1 MGAGGKLNVNK
12 GAACASLRMPG
23 LGRMGFV
30 GAHFTAGQSS
40 ESASEARCQD
50 FHHVLSTLRP
60 TGAPADGG
68 AGTGVPD
75 NFAQV
80 EVLFFT
86 GDLNSRLRVRSDAE
100 AIVEAFKRV
109 DTARHADLLRQDELH
124 YWRNNGLAFDP
135 RDGWEEANIGFPP
148 SYKLIADSAGHSS
161 LEGEAYVYE
170 RSALPAWCDRVLWR
184 ARGHCVEARE
194 YSSREADLE
203 ALGGRQRWSLRR
215 RGDGCRGPVARGK
228 DRGPA
233 RGRGRNLRAPHR
245 PRAPRRPAA
254 LPAVAQR
261 PGQRP
266 AVEAAGAARHAR
278 GVLRLGQGLVPRG
291 ARLARGPAA
300 RRGAVRGQVPHAR
313 RGVVAPGPPRE
324 SVPRARAGRRGTGV
338 RVLWR
343 SHERGSKGGGAD
355 QRRVPFPVG
364 RRGLPPPKGAA
375 PAASWGGHSSR
386 SLDSTTARHIPW
398 IADPCLR
405 APDVC
410 PRRAVTGVDFR

>member
-194 YSSREADLE
+194 YSSRYSTGSTCGSSSPTAAPAPTPISPTRLPFPDPGVWAASPFRPLRSYCSDHAPVWASFDISPGKPISKLSAAANAGPYDAEVMDAEGLWR
-203 ALGGRQRWSLRR
+203 AGRIVDR
-215 RGDGCRGPVARGK
+215 RG
-228 DRGPA
+228 
-233 RGRGRNLRAPHR
+233 
-245 PRAPRRPAA
+245 
-254 LPAVAQR
+254 
-261 PGQRP
+261 
-266 AVEAAGAARHAR
+266 AAG
-278 GVLRLGQGLVPRG
+278 GTYELLI
-291 ARLARGPAA
+291 ARGPPAA
-300 RRGAVRGQVPHAR
+300 PPHFQLWRNVLDRGQRWRQLEQPATLEVYSVSAR
-313 RGVVAPGPPRE
+313 AWCPGARASRADRQLGEGQFVARFRMPDGASWAEKILESADQEKTWRFLVAP
-324 SVPRARAGRRGTGV
+324 
-338 RVLWR
+338 
-343 SHERGSKGGGAD
+343 
-355 QRRVPFPVG
+355 Q
-364 RRGLPPPKGAA
+364 
-375 PAASWGGHSSR
+375 
-386 SLDSTTARHIPW
+386 
-398 IADPCLR
+398 
-405 APDVC
+405 
-410 PRRAVTGVDFR
+410 

>member
-194 YSSREADLE
+194 YSSRY
-203 ALGGRQRWSLRR
+203 S
-215 RGDGCRGPVARGK
+215 
-228 DRGPA
+228 
-233 RGRGRNLRAPHR
+233 
-245 PRAPRRPAA
+245 
-254 LPAVAQR
+254 
-261 PGQRP
+261 
-266 AVEAAGAARHAR
+266 
-278 GVLRLGQGLVPRG
+278 
-291 ARLARGPAA
+291 
-300 RRGAVRGQVPHAR
+300 
-313 RGVVAPGPPRE
+313 
-324 SVPRARAGRRGTGV
+324 TG
-338 RVLWR
+338 
-343 SHERGSKGGGAD
+343 STCGSSS
-355 QRRVPFPVG
+355 PT
-364 RRGLPPPKGAA
+364 AA
-375 PAASWGGHSSR
+375 PAPTPISPTRLPFPDPGVWAASPFRRPGALPPH
-386 SLDSTTARHIPW
+386 
-398 IADPCLR
+398 
-405 APDVC
+405 
-410 PRRAVTGVDFR
+410 PRRCLDAGSCL

>member
-194 YSSREADLE
+194 YSSRPLRSYCSDHAPVWASFDISPGKPISKLSAAANAGPYDAEVMDAEGLWR
-203 ALGGRQRWSLRR
+203 AGRIVDR
-215 RGDGCRGPVARGK
+215 RG
-228 DRGPA
+228 
-233 RGRGRNLRAPHR
+233 
-245 PRAPRRPAA
+245 
-254 LPAVAQR
+254 
-261 PGQRP
+261 
-266 AVEAAGAARHAR
+266 AAG
-278 GVLRLGQGLVPRG
+278 GTYELLI
-291 ARLARGPAA
+291 ARGPPAA
-300 RRGAVRGQVPHAR
+300 PPHFQLWRNVLDRGQRWRQLEQPATLEVYSVSAR
-313 RGVVAPGPPRE
+313 AWCPGARASRADRQLGEGQFVARAEKILESADQEKTWRFLVAP
-324 SVPRARAGRRGTGV
+324 
-338 RVLWR
+338 
-343 SHERGSKGGGAD
+343 
-355 QRRVPFPVG
+355 Q
-364 RRGLPPPKGAA
+364 
-375 PAASWGGHSSR
+375 
-386 SLDSTTARHIPW
+386 
-398 IADPCLR
+398 
-405 APDVC
+405 
-410 PRRAVTGVDFR
+410 

>member
-1 MGAGGKLNVNK
+1 MPTLKLSVCLRIHTRRARSPNFPLRLQ
-12 GAACASLRMPG
+12 CA
-23 LGRMGFV
+23 
-30 GAHFTAGQSS
+30 
-40 ESASEARCQD
+40 
-50 FHHVLSTLRP
+50 
-60 TGAPADGG
+60 
-68 AGTGVPD
+68 
-75 NFAQV
+75 V

-278 GVLRLGQGLVPRG
+278 GVLRLGQGLGREDPRERRPGEDLALPGGAPVRHAAVCAPSRPRPPRG
-291 ARLARGPAA
+291 APWRPVIGLRPVAALAA
-300 RRGAVRGQVPHAR
+300 RK
-313 RGVVAPGPPRE
+313 E
-324 SVPRARAGRRGTGV
+324 
-338 RVLWR
+338 
-343 SHERGSKGGGAD
+343 
-355 QRRVPFPVG
+355 
-364 RRGLPPPKGAA
+364 
-375 PAASWGGHSSR
+375 
-386 SLDSTTARHIPW
+386 
-398 IADPCLR
+398 
-405 APDVC
+405 
-410 PRRAVTGVDFR
+410 